1 MFLSDIVKFS
11 DENVPETS
19 CADAF
24 NDKLFVQ
31 TCGKDGL
38 RFKLRGGEWKTLPG
52 IPNDNIVDTEGAGD
66 WTTATI
72 IYGIVRSG
80 KPFSELNEEGIV
92 PILMEAQRFASEKVS
107 HLGSKGNLQ

>member
-1 MFLSDIVKFS
+1 MSRSDIIKFS
-11 DENVPETS
+11 DENVPDVS
-19 CADAF
+19 FADVF
-24 NDKLFVQ
+24 KDKLFVQ

-52 IPNDNIVDTEGAGD
+52 IPNDNVIDTEGAGD
-66 WTTATI
+66 WTTAAI

-80 KPFSELNEEGIV
+80 KPFSELNEEDIV

-107 HLGSKGNLQ
+107 HLGSKGNRQ